1 MKINRGA
8 VWWVNLDPTLGA
20 EIKKRRP
27 CVIISHS
34 IINEVRR
41 TVVVV
46 PLSTSS
52 KEHAPI
58 TISVMCQNTAVVGI
72 CDQIRTVDKSR
83 LVSYIEELSSNDMQK
98 LESGLKKVLVL

>member
-8 VWWVNLDPTLGA
+8 IWWVNLDLTIGS

-27 CVIISHS
+27 CVVMSHS

-41 TVVVV
+41 TVVIVQ
-46 PLSTSS
+46 LSSSS

-58 TISVMCQNTAVVGI
+58 SVSVKCQNSTAIAV

-83 LVSYIEELSSNDMQK
+83 LVSYIEDLPGDDMQK
-98 LESGLKKVLVL
+98 LESSVRRVLVL

>member
-8 VWWVNLDPTLGA
+8 VWWVNLDPTIGA

-41 TVVVV
+41 TIVVV
-46 PLSTSS
+46 PLSTSA
-52 KEHAPI
+52 KEHLPI
-58 TISVMCQNTAVVGI
+58 TVSVKCQNTRVVGI
-72 CDQIRTVDKSR
+72 CDQIRTIDKSR
-83 LVSYIEELSSNDMQK
+83 LVSYIEELSSNDLQR
-98 LESGLKKVLVL
+98 LEAALRKVLVL

>member
-1 MKINRGA
+1 MKINRGE
-8 VWWVNLDPTLGA
+8 VWWVNLDPTIGS

-41 TVVVV
+41 TIVIV
-46 PLSTSS
+46 PLSGSH
-52 KEHAPI
+52 KERVPI
-58 TISVMCQNTAVVGI
+58 AVGVMCQNASVVGI

-83 LVSYIEELSSNDMQK
+83 LVSYIEDLSGNDMQK
-98 LESGLKKVLVL
+98 LENALKKVLVL